1 VLDRLDERV
10 LDGVGRQ
17 AYVADPRSQRSRD
30 PARLF
35 PVDLL

>member
-10 LDGVGRQ
+10 LGVGRQ